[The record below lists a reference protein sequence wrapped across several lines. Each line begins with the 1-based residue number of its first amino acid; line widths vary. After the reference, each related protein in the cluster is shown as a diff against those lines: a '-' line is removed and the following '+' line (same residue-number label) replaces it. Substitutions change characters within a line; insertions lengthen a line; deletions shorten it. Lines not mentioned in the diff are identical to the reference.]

1 MSFNGK
7 IAKKDGTVAWLDAIP
22 HPEGEDYGYADFYE
36 GIGTT
41 IMGYATYHQVI
52 NFDIPFPYPD
62 KTNYVLTRKRI

>member
-36 GIGTT
+36 GIDTT